1 MSARRQ
7 SPVSIDLADSAAADV
22 DPFVT
27 LAGHRRPAAP
37 RPSYSGDSSTADP
50 HLLHPLECRL
60 GRANSIAD
68 IYDLALGSARRRTG
82 VRCALIVN
90 VDSER
95 LSLPTTG
102 GALTAAG
109 GREITEYLKHQPF
122 VLSPDDRRVIDD
134 RDDAAAGDAIER
146 IVTARLGLPHIA
158 VGRIKLEHTTV
169 ALLVIGHHSS
179 TTYRDRIAAAEIAA
193 LTTSALQRTIDDFW
207 RRLDAT
213 TTDASWVAPTGRR

>member
-7 SPVSIDLADSAAADV
+7 PPVSIDLPHSVATDV

-27 LAGHRRPAAP
+27 LPGHRRPAAP
-37 RPSYSGDSSTADP
+37 RPPCSGDSSIADP
-50 HLLHPLECRL
+50 HLLHPLESRL
-60 GRANSIAD
+60 RRANSIAD
-68 IYDLALGSARRRTG
+68 IYDLALGSARRRAG

-95 LSLPTTG
+95 LSLPATG
-102 GALTAAG
+102 RALTAAG

-122 VLSPDDRRVIDD
+122 ALSPDDLRVIDD
-134 RDDAAAGDAIER
+134 RDNAAAGDADAIER

-193 LTTSALQRTIDDFW
+193 LTTSALQRTLDEFW

-213 TTDASWVAPTGRR
+213 TTDA